1 MARPSAMAV
10 LPTPGSPMRQGL
22 FFWRRFRIWITRSN
36 SWSRPIILSSL
47 PSAAL
52 RVREMQ
58 WFSRNLRLVR
68 ALRSGFSARPWALSL
83 PPWGAE
89 GAGVSSF
96 FSSWPFMLPMRRLRK
111 GKVAVRP
118 SSSSSSSSRS
128 PATSRR
134 DSVMLPIRSCML
146 SVPSKADIISL
157 VRPSSSSSLRPIFSI
172 ISVTGRMFSS
182 RAHFKQRPSLWLFW
196 PLGSRRVIK
205 TTATFFLHL
214 LQRVGF
220 IGCGHSFVGCLF
232 FSIV

>member
-1 MARPSAMAV
+1 
-10 LPTPGSPMRQGL
+10 
-22 FFWRRFRIWITRSN
+22 
-36 SWSRPIILSSL
+36 
-47 PSAAL
+47 
-52 RVREMQ
+52 
-58 WFSRNLRLVR
+58 
-68 ALRSGFSARPWALSL
+68 
-83 PPWGAE
+83 
-89 GAGVSSF
+89 
-96 FSSWPFMLPMRRLRK
+96 
-111 GKVAVRP
+111 
-118 SSSSSSSSRS
+118 
-128 PATSRR
+128 
-134 DSVMLPIRSCML
+134 MLPIRSCML

-232 FSIV
+232 FSIVW